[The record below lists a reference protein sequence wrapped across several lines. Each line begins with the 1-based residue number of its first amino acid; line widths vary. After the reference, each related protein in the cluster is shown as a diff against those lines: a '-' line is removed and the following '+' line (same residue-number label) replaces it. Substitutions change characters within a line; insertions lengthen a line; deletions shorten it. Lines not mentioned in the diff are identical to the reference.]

1 MALGVGAALYAAMIF
16 LLSSTSEV
24 PGNAGGLFPG
34 SDKLLHFVEFFI
46 LGGLLYL
53 AFAYAGW
60 QPWDAPLAISL
71 GVAYGFV
78 DEFHQL
84 FVTGRSTDIFDALAD
99 AAGVLVAVGILMFL
113 ERRARRLASSRLED
127 NA

>member
-1 MALGVGAALYAAMIF
+1 MALGVGAALYAALIF

-24 PGNAGGLFPG
+24 PGNVGGLFPG
-34 SDKLLHFVEFFI
+34 SDKLLHFLEFSV

-60 QPWDAPLAISL
+60 RPWDAPLAISL
-71 GVAYGFV
+71 GIAYGFV

-84 FVTGRSTDIFDALAD
+84 FVSGRSTDILDALAD
-99 AAGVLVAVGILMFL
+99 AAGVLAAVAVLAFFQ
-113 ERRARRLASSRLED
+113 RRTHRMAPSRAED
-127 NA
+127 ND